1 MSITVTTIIKVAI
14 QMKYK
19 SLTNIILGVYNLPVY
34 NLSVFKSSSIQI
46 SQQYSNLPAIF
57 CIKMSQQYS
66 NLPAIFKSPSMSM
79 LVRINLV
86 FGQ

>member
-57 CIKMSQQYS
+57 
-66 NLPAIFKSPSMSM
+66 KSPSM